1 MEDVVEIKEKPLDI
15 MRYNDAVRD
24 SSAGAIATF
33 TGTTRDTFQGQEVLE
48 LRYEAYS
55 SMADRELR
63 RICQAA
69 RERWDL
75 GAWRWRTEPA
85 LYLSA
90 RKACLSLSRPY
101 IGKMR

>member
-1 MEDVVEIKEKPLDI
+1 VEDVVEIKEKPLDI
-15 MRYNDAVRD
+15 MRYIDAVRD

-33 TGTTRDTFQGQEVLE
+33 SGTTRDTFQGQEVLE
-48 LRYEAYS
+48 LRYEAYE

-63 RICQAA
+63 RICQVAT
-69 RERWDL
+69 ERWDL

-90 RKACLSLSRPY
+90 RKASLSLSRPY